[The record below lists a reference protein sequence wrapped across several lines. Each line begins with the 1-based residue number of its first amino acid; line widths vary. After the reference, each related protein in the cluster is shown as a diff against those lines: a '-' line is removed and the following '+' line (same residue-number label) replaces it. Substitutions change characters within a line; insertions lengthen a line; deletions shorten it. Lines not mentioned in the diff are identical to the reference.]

1 MISSALLTPFA
12 TPMTRHTR
20 ILPIPLLSSIPLLAC
35 KTELTDYHFCI
46 SDSLLRERPSDRSYY
61 LLAQIRTRTIQP
73 AMVQAAWALMT
84 TLPLLRQVPR

>member
-35 KTELTDYHFCI
+35 KTEHTDYHFCI
-46 SDSLLRERPSDRSYY
+46 
-61 LLAQIRTRTIQP
+61 I
-73 AMVQAAWALMT
+73 
-84 TLPLLRQVPR
+84 